1 MTGKVLEEGRVLVTE
16 VLKKVNILKE
26 IISGYKSVLVA
37 FSGGVDST
45 LLLKVAHD
53 VLGERVLAVT
63 AVSEIYPPGE
73 GEGAS
78 ALARLIGC
86 KHLVFEARGLESP
99 AFAGNPPDR
108 CYHCKK
114 EIYAELLKVA
124 RERGLNYVV
133 DGANADDAGDY
144 RPGLRAGKEM
154 GIKSPL
160 LEAGLTKEEIRALS
174 RELGLPT
181 ADKPANPC
189 LASRF
194 PYGTTITRE
203 GLKQVAEAEKALQEM
218 GFTVVRVRHH
228 ANLARIEVSPGSMPA
243 VLEKSRSIVQKL
255 REIGYAYVTLDLQGY
270 RTGSMNETLEI

>member
-1 MTGKVLEEGRVLVTE
+1 MTE